1 MLNPSHLA
9 GTYILSSPSIRIE
22 NICAT
27 WDYLEEEYINICKA
41 KGDEKI
47 MSYEEYVREN
57 KIEDKSEDEKN
68 LELIVSI
75 IKTKNELDAAS
86 KNFEYA
92 EEGLID
98 YYSYQIKANQTKL
111 DYLMKKAQQKG
122 IVLDMINEIYI
133 RKNKA

>member
-1 MLNPSHLA
+1 
-9 GTYILSSPSIRIE
+9 
-22 NICAT
+22 
-27 WDYLEEEYINICKA
+27 
-41 KGDEKI
+41 
-47 MSYEEYVREN
+47 MSYQEYVKEN

-75 IKTKNELDAAS
+75 IKTKNELDSAQ
-86 KNFEYA
+86 KNFEFA

-111 DYLMKKAQQKG
+111 DYLMKKTQKKG